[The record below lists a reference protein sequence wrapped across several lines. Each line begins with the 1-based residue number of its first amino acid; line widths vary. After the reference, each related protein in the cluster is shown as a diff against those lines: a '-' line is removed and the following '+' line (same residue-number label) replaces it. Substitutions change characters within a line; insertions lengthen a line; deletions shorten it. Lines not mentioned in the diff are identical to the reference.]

1 MAVLRSTW
9 LGRSGGKI
17 PPILRWVSWMGQDG
31 SAGMIGWHTVYAHT
45 HTRFLE
51 AQFTHTRILDAQFTH
66 PRFLEAQCRKHHT
79 CNINIKPTGLLA
91 YWLTGV
97 LTYWLIDVLAY

>member
-17 PPILRWVSWMGQDG
+17 PPMLRWVSWMGQDG

-51 AQFTHTRILDAQFTH
+51 AQFTHTRFLDAQFTH

-79 CNINIKPTGLLA
+79 VMSDICFDA
-91 YWLTGV
+91 DCV
-97 LTYWLIDVLAY
+97 DVVVLAVAVAL